1 MIMIAGRHKLI
12 VSFRFSDLGLLKRDR
27 KLQVRYDAW
36 AKGIKE
42 EYGSTGTSIILPSCA
57 AVP

>member
-1 MIMIAGRHKLI
+1 MIAGRHKLI